1 HGGTTTVN
9 ITASGGTAPYT
20 GDGAQTVSAGPYNF
34 TVTDAHG
41 CSTVVSGNISQPDT
55 LTASKTE
62 GTIACHGGTTTVNI
76 TASVGT
82 ARYVGDGAQ
91 TVSAGP
97 YSFTVTDAHGC
108 STVVSGNISQ
118 PDTLTASKTEGNN
131 ASHGGTTTVTIT
143 ASGGTAPYPGDGAQT
158 VSAGSY
164 SFTVTDAHG
173 CST

>member
-41 CSTVVSGNISQPDT
+41 CSTVVSDNTSQPDT

-62 GTIACHGGTTTVNI
+62 GTIACHGGTTTVTI
-76 TASVGT
+76 TASGGT
-82 ARYVGDGAQ
+82 APYTNDGAH

-97 YSFTVTDAHGC
+97 YSFTVTDANGC
-108 STVVSGNISQ
+108 TATVTGTISE
-118 PDTLTASKTEGNN
+118 PPTLTAGKTEGTI
-131 ASHGGTTTVTIT
+131 SCHG
-143 ASGGTAPYPGDGAQT
+143 
-158 VSAGSY
+158 
-164 SFTVTDAHG
+164 
-173 CST
+173 